1 MRKRLTKETS
11 EMIGSVLFHNPRLKS
26 LETRGLCDIDE
37 DVVVAFFRHW
47 HGKDCQLKCLNISYF
62 GVLGKEL
69 ALVIARLLNSNSEL
83 LELKLTNTR
92 LSLSLGLAQVF
103 ANVLSSNP
111 GPSSLQHLSL
121 INNNLGDKGVKLISE
136 AISIMPNLE
145 TVNLMS
151 NGVTNYEYITK
162 MLQAPK
168 LCKINLQC
176 CFDSKESAT
185 RLEGEF
191 ENSLEKESSQWKIDW
206 HSIKISPVE
215 DVRNFESVGISRG

>member
-1 MRKRLTKETS
+1 
-11 EMIGSVLFHNPRLKS
+11 MIGSVLFHNPRLKS
-26 LETRGLCDIDE
+26 LDIR
-37 DVVVAFFRHW
+37 VVVAFFRHW
-47 HGKDCQLKCLNISYF
+47 HGKDCQLNCLNISYF
-62 GVLGKEL
+62 GILGKEL
-69 ALVIARLLNSNSEL
+69 ALVVARLLHSNSEL

-92 LSLSLGLAQVF
+92 LSLGLAQVF

-121 INNNLGDKGVKLISE
+121 INNDLGDKGVKLISE

-151 NGVTNYEYITK
+151 NGVTNYESITK

-168 LCKINLQC
+168 LRKINLQC

-215 DVRNFESVGISRG
+215 EVRNFESVGISRG